1 MPKVSILIPVYNV
14 EKYLRQCL
22 DSVVNQTF
30 RDIEIICVNDC
41 SPDNSLSILKA
52 YTQKD
57 DRIKIIDLKEHIE
70 LGKVRNIALQEVS
83 SEYIMFVDSD
93 DWLEL
98 NACES
103 AYNKIVKDD
112 TDFVM
117 FGIFEHYESTNTTKL
132 NLNKILPFYNKF
144 QENPFDT
151 KDIDFPFLA
160 NAFCWYKIYK
170 TSFLLS
176 NDIKFEKTFYADQFF
191 NVQLFRFA
199 KRISILYK
207 PLYYYRAR
215 KGSVTQKTSTWKIML
230 EQKNNVLKLAEEYS
244 TIHPWFVKSALMANI
259 NSILVFFKRFIQLDK
274 SVENDFYNEV
284 HKLFFNLNKDYDI
297 KEIEN
302 YIDYHEFKKIA
313 KYQRKKKLL
322 IDFIENIFS
331 IYQVRRN
338 LIVSLL
344 GKKVAFCISKKK

>member
-1 MPKVSILIPVYNV
+1 MPKISILIPVYKV

-30 RDIEIICVNDC
+30 RDIEIICANDG
-41 SPDNSLSILKA
+41 SPDNSLSILKEYA
-52 YTQKD
+52 QKD
-57 DRIKIIDLKEHIE
+57 DRIKIIDLKERIKTGN
-70 LGKVRNIALQEVS
+70 LRNLSFTKVS

-98 NACES
+98 NACEL

-117 FGIFEHYESTNTTKL
+117 FGIFEHCESNNTTKR
-132 NLNKILPFYNKF
+132 NLNKIQPFYNKF
-144 QENPFDT
+144 QENPFDI

-170 TSFLLS
+170 TNFLLS
-176 NDIKFEKTFYADQFF
+176 NNIKFEKTFYADQFF

-199 KRISILYK
+199 KRISVLYK

-215 KGSVTQKTSTWKIML
+215 NGSVTQKASTWKIML

-244 TIHPWFVKSALMANI
+244 SIHPWFVKSALMANI
-259 NSILVFFKRFIQLDK
+259 NSILVFFKRFIVLDK
-274 SVENDFYNEV
+274 DVENDFYNEV
-284 HKLFFNLNKDYDI
+284 HKIFAYLNKNYKI
-297 KEIEN
+297 KKIKD
-302 YIDYHEFKKIA
+302 YIDYKKIKKIA
-313 KYQRKKKLL
+313 KYQRKKKSL

-331 IYQVRRN
+331 IYKVRKN
-338 LIVSLL
+338 LIVSVL
-344 GKKVAFCISKKK
+344 GKKVAFRIS

>member
-1 MPKVSILIPVYNV
+1 MPKISIIIPVYNV

-30 RDIEIICVNDC
+30 HDIEIICANDG
-41 SPDNSLSILKA
+41 SSDNSLSILKEYA
-52 YTQKD
+52 QKD
-57 DRIKIIDLKEHIE
+57 NRIKIIDPKERIG
-70 LGKVRNIALQEVS
+70 LGNIRNLSFKKVT

-117 FGIFEHYESTNTTKL
+117 FGIFEHYENNNTTKL
-132 NLNKILPFYNKF
+132 NLNKIRPFYNKF
-144 QENPFDT
+144 QENPFET
-151 KDIDFPFLA
+151 KDIDFPFLN

-170 TSFLLS
+170 TNFLLS
-176 NDIKFEKTFYADQFF
+176 NDIKFGTTLYEDNLF
-191 NVQLFRFA
+191 NFGLFAFS
-199 KRISILYK
+199 KRISVLYK

-215 KGSVTQKTSTWKIML
+215 NGSVTQKASTWKAML

-244 TIHPWFVKSALMANI
+244 SIHPWFVKSALVASI
-259 NSILVFFKRFIQLDK
+259 NSTLVFFKRFIQLDK
-274 SVENDFYNEV
+274 SIENDFYNEV
-284 HKLFFNLNKDYDI
+284 HKIFADLNKNYDI
-297 KEIEN
+297 KEIKD
-302 YIDYHEFKKIA
+302 YIDYHEFKKTA

-322 IDFIENIFS
+322 IDFMENIFS
-331 IYQVRRN
+331 IYKVKKN
-338 LIVSLL
+338 LIICLL
-344 GKKVAFCISKKK
+344 GKKIIFPSLK